1 MKESKDLIKALREML
16 KNNLVGSAG
25 TALLEQM
32 ARASSDMGRD
42 KIVVSVYARTED
54 EFWEPY
60 EKPLHEFS
68 FSPGEYELVLQAMKA
83 YPPEEFDVSILFGD
97 ISKEAINGVQLSPY
111 FEFMSS
117 HAPVDHMLSG
127 TKSEYVGEA

>member
-1 MKESKDLIKALREML
+1 VKENKDLIKALREIL
-16 KNNLVGSAG
+16 KNNLVGTAG

-32 ARASSDMGRD
+32 ARATADDRKD
-42 KIVVSVYARTED
+42 KIVVSVYARKED

-68 FSPGEYELVLQAMKA
+68 FSPGEYELVLQTMKA

-97 ISKEAINGVQLSPY
+97 ISKDAISGVQLSPY
-111 FEFMSS
+111 FEFLSS

-127 TKSEYVGEA
+127 TKSDYVGEA